1 MTFAPTNSLSS
12 RNIAFHQDTAC
23 ISGEWGRSLVLIS
36 IMATTISFL
45 VILLPCTMV
54 QSQLVGSRGVVKLKP
69 GYEYRDKYT
78 VSASEQVANFAK
90 RFQPFDDNN
99 AQGRRSRT
107 IVLEEVEYQTATSL
121 NKAGRKIADR
131 QIFDFQSSREISPLA
146 ELRTNKP
153 LQEVEIERS
162 TSSTRL
168 LPGETDTIAT
178 EKRGRISKT
187 RGRVFNTNEIV
198 YNTNEIV
205 SKTNGRASKNNG
217 RVFKTRK
224 VSTNKRVPTI
234 ARQNTRRIIK
244 RPAPISKKIP
254 NTHYSTTPVIRYGG
268 RYLVPAYTPGLL
280 YSLVITRLG

>member
-1 MTFAPTNSLSS
+1 
-12 RNIAFHQDTAC
+12 
-23 ISGEWGRSLVLIS
+23 
-36 IMATTISFL
+36 
-45 VILLPCTMV
+45 MV

-107 IVLEEVEYQTATSL
+107 IVLEEVEYHTATSL
-121 NKAGRKIADR
+121 NKAGRKITDR

-153 LQEVEIERS
+153 LQEIEIERS

-168 LPGETDTIAT
+168 LPGETDTITT
-178 EKRGRISKT
+178 ENRGRISKT

-205 SKTNGRASKNNG
+205 SKTNGRVSKTNGRVSKANGRVFKTNGRASKTNGSASKNNG

-224 VSTNKRVPTI
+224 ESTNKRVPTI
-234 ARQNTRRIIK
+234 ARQNTRRMIK
-244 RPAPISKKIP
+244 KPAPISKKIQ
-254 NTHYSTTPVIRYGG
+254 NTHYSTTPVVRYGG